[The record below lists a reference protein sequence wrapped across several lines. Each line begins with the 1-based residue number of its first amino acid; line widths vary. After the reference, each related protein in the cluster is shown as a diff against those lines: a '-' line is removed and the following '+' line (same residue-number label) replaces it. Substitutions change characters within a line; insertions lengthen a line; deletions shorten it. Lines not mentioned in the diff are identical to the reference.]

1 MLKKLHL
8 ATLILLIVNILAFA
22 QVPNQINYQ
31 GRLTDTAGIPIN
43 DTLTIQFKIYQD
55 AVAFPGEIPLWT
67 ETQFDTLVDGLFSLL
82 LGSILPIPYDVFNG
96 KVRYLAITLR
106 AEPEMTPR
114 KTLVSVG
121 YAYRAYDADKLDG
134 QDASSFL
141 NSSDDFGRSGVAS
154 DLYEESSTLSE
165 KYVNE
170 EQENSVTSAMI
181 KDGDVKEADIKTN
194 AVTTPKIKNNAVTK
208 DKITPDFV
216 SSVDGVKN
224 DAGNIDLVGSGGI
237 SINPDDSQNKITIS
251 YSGSAG
257 DNLGNHTATQNLNL
271 NNKWLS
277 NDGSNEGIKV
287 DNSGNVQTN
296 SDLTVGDDITAQG
309 TVTGNCTSGDYGVY
323 GKKGGNFGYL
333 GSSAHGVYGYSSN
346 NNAVWGN
353 SPSGHGIHG
362 YSSSGFAGYFWGKVY
377 MKGKVGIGTESPDIQ
392 LVVKSSGYTD
402 GMQVIANDGS
412 RLFRVRESSDGS
424 AGIYICDAGGNSK
437 VVISGNGKIGILND
451 SSPYLLAVGTTG
463 AYCNGGAW
471 VNGSSR
477 KYKENIS
484 QLALQEAFE
493 TLTQLKPV
501 IFNYKTDL
509 TEKYVGFIAEDV
521 PELVSTKDRK
531 GLSPMDIVAVL
542 TKVTQE
548 QQKIITNLTE
558 RIEKL
563 ENIN

>member
-1 MLKKLHL
+1 MLKKSFIVV
-8 ATLILLIVNILAFA
+8 LIGLLVSSITTA

-31 GRLTDTAGIPIN
+31 GRLTDAGGNPLN

-55 AVAFPGEIPLWT
+55 AVAFPGEIALWT
-67 ETQFDTLVDGLFSLL
+67 ETQFDTLVDGVFSVL
-82 LGSILPIPYDVFNG
+82 LGSIVPIPYDVFDG
-96 KVRYLAITLR
+96 SVRYLGITLR
-106 AEPEMTPR
+106 ADPEMTPR
-114 KTLVSVG
+114 KALVSVG

-141 NSSDDFGRSGVAS
+141 ITSDDFGRSGVAS
-154 DLYEESSTLSE
+154 DLFEDATTLSD

-170 EQENSVTSAMI
+170 NQTNSITTGMI
-181 KDGDVKEADIKTN
+181 QDN
-194 AVTTPKIKNNAVTK
+194 AVTSS
-208 DKITPDFV
+208 KITPDFV

-224 DAGNIDLVGSGGI
+224 DGGNIDLIGEGGI
-237 SINPDDSQNKITIS
+237 SINPSDSQNKITIS
-251 YSGSAG
+251 YSGSSG
-257 DNLGNHTATQNLNL
+257 DNLGNHQATKNIQLKGN
-271 NNKWLS
+271 WLS
-277 NDGSNEGIKV
+277 NDGGSEGVKV
-287 DNSGNVQTN
+287 DDTGDVEIKENLNVAKDITA
-296 SDLTVGDDITAQG
+296 TDDITADG

-323 GKKGGNFGYL
+323 GKKGSNFGYL
-333 GSSAHGVYGYSSN
+333 GSSAHGVYGYSGS

-353 SPSGHGIHG
+353 SPNGHGIHG
-362 YSSSGFAGYFWGKVY
+362 YSSSGYAGYFWGKVY
-377 MKGKVGIGTESPDIQ
+377 MKDKVGIGTDSPDVQ

-437 VVISGNGKIGILND
+437 VVISGNGKVGILND

-484 QLALQEAFE
+484 QLALQEAIE
-493 TLTQLKPV
+493 TLTELTPV
-501 IFNYKTDL
+501 KFNYKTDL
-509 TEKYVGFIAEDV
+509 TEKHVGFIAEDV
-521 PELVSTKDRK
+521 PKLVSTSDRK

-542 TKVTQE
+542 TKVAQE
-548 QQKIITNLTE
+548 QQKVIKNLTK
-558 RIEKL
+558 RIEEL
-563 ENIN
+563 EKK